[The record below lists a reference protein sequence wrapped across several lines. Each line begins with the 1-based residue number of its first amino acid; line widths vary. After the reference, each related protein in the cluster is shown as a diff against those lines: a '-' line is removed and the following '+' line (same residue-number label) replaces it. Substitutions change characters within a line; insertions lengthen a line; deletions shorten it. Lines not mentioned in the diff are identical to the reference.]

1 MELFKDEEKAIE
13 ELSYELGITQDIR
26 KSRID
31 EDYKEECIK
40 NILSK
45 FSILPYEN
53 ITKHINENRLISPA
67 DILYGFK
74 NWGTGATCFPLVYLL
89 KRVLDFCCIESEILL
104 ADRTYAPKSHTIIL
118 ANLGQKSF
126 ILDIGFLIFT
136 PINISEGSTLVNLPQ
151 GKLLFSVEGRDI
163 EVNTVFENGHRK
175 FRYRAT
181 IEKISDIDF
190 ISAWE
195 KTYFF
200 EMMNNIVVSKLIGD
214 KIIYIRNNFVHFIKN
229 GVSKN
234 IRMEKENILEMIGKM
249 GINKNIFSNIWDLLL
264 NQAP

>member
-1 MELFKDEEKAIE
+1 MELFKDEEKAIKE
-13 ELSYELGITQDIR
+13 ISYELGITQDIK

-31 EDYKEECIK
+31 QDYREKCIK
-40 NILSK
+40 NILPK

-53 ITKHINENRLISPA
+53 MTKHINEKRLISPA

-118 ANLGQKSF
+118 AKVGERSF

-136 PINISEGSTLVNLPQ
+136 PIDISEGSTLVNLPQ
-151 GKLLFSVEGRDI
+151 GKISFSVEGKNI
-163 EVNTVFENGHRK
+163 EVYTVFENGHRK
-175 FRYRAT
+175 FRYKAP
-181 IEKISDIDF
+181 IEKINDIDF

-200 EMMNNIVVSKLIGD
+200 EMMNHIVVSKSIGD
-214 KIIYIRNNFVHFIKN
+214 KIIYIRDNFVHFIKN

-234 IRMEKENILEMIGKM
+234 IKMEKEDILETIGKI
-249 GINKNIFSNIWDLLL
+249 GINKNIFSNLWDLLL
-264 NQAP
+264 NQTP